1 MNFYTQGC
9 QFQVTPVGLQDAH
22 RGRLV
27 AWMKAA
33 GGNAT
38 AFDMTT
44 KGIMHQAFE
53 VRSIVQR
60 RGRCCAC
67 ETEASAASLGEAQ
80 TVPATHAAGCGTAHV
95 TAAGGSGPAAGQR
108 GQAAGPDRVVALAR
122 DHLP

>member
-1 MNFYTQGC
+1 VEYGNWQDGVLTLL
-9 QFQVTPVGLQDAH
+9 PLALQDAH

-53 VRSIVQR
+53 VRCVVR
-60 RGRCCAC
+60 RR
-67 ETEASAASLGEAQ
+67 ASLLCTQ
-80 TVPATHAAGCGTAHV
+80 
-95 TAAGGSGPAAGQR
+95 
-108 GQAAGPDRVVALAR
+108 VAVASSVL
-122 DHLP
+122 